1 MEISIYEQYFEA
13 EAVFEGVLRK
23 AALVSLQSNSQAG
36 FITYKATVTFF
47 PHRDEEDYAVS
58 YDAFDRLSPFERQ
71 DLLMKAVLTLGSTED
86 AYRFF
91 EDLCTIP
98 EIKSISQR
106 LEVAY
111 LLDRKETYQKIAD
124 ETGASSATI
133 SRVNRSLTYGAD
145 GYRRVLDAMGEEK

>member
-1 MEISIYEQYFEA
+1 MFEPKI
-13 EAVFEGVLRK
+13 R
-23 AALVSLQSNSQAG
+23 NSQ
-36 FITYKATVTFF
+36 T
-47 PHRDEEDYAVS
+47 
-58 YDAFDRLSPFERQ
+58 
-71 DLLMKAVLTLGSTED
+71 DLLMKAILTLKNEED

-111 LLDRKETYQKIAD
+111 LLDRNETYQKIAD

-145 GYRRVLDAMGEEK
+145 GYRRVLEAMGEEK

>member
-1 MEISIYEQYFEA
+1 MFEPKVKNRQTDMLMNA
-13 EAVFEGVLRK
+13 
-23 AALVSLQSNSQAG
+23 
-36 FITYKATVTFF
+36 II
-47 PHRDEEDYAVS
+47 
-58 YDAFDRLSPFERQ
+58 RLH
-71 DLLMKAVLTLGSTED
+71 DLED

-133 SRVNRSLTYGAD
+133 SRVNRALNYGAD
-145 GYRRVLDAMGEEK
+145 GYNRVLDDMEKSK

>member
-1 MEISIYEQYFEA
+1 MFEPKI
-13 EAVFEGVLRK
+13 R
-23 AALVSLQSNSQAG
+23 N
-36 FITYKATVTFF
+36 
-47 PHRDEEDYAVS
+47 
-58 YDAFDRLSPFERQ
+58 RQ
-71 DLLMKAVLTLGSTED
+71 TDLLIKAVLQLHDEED

-111 LLDRKETYQKIAD
+111 LLDRKETYQKIAE

-133 SRVNRSLTYGAD
+133 SRVNRSLSYGAD

>member
-1 MEISIYEQYFEA
+1 MFEPKIKNK
-13 EAVFEGVLRK
+13 E
-23 AALVSLQSNSQAG
+23 
-36 FITYKATVTFF
+36 T
-47 PHRDEEDYAVS
+47 
-58 YDAFDRLSPFERQ
+58 
-71 DLLMKAVLTLGSTED
+71 DLLMKAVLTLKSEED

-111 LLDRKETYQKIAD
+111 LLDRKETYQKIA
-124 ETGASSATI
+124 EQTGASSATI

-145 GYRRVLDAMGEEK
+145 GYRRVLDAMGEK

>member
-1 MEISIYEQYFEA
+1 MFEP
-13 EAVFEGVLRK
+13 K
-23 AALVSLQSNSQAG
+23 IKTKQ
-36 FITYKATVTFF
+36 T
-47 PHRDEEDYAVS
+47 
-58 YDAFDRLSPFERQ
+58 
-71 DLLMKAVLTLGSTED
+71 DLLIKAVLTLNNEED

-111 LLDRKETYQKIAD
+111 LLCRKETYQKIAE

-133 SRVNRSLTYGAD
+133 SRVNRALTYGAD
-145 GYRRVLDAMGEEK
+145 GYRRVLDDMGEE